1 MCCVCVLQLD
11 VFFYIFAQQRWWRER
26 SRLNYCVYCFVVES
40 KLLSILLTLFSIHA
54 SQRTTHNTYLSN
66 EHLYVSPSSS
76 SSSPLLL
83 FVYVYAVHFNVWV
96 CMSSIFMLFT
106 SYIERT
112 HSADGSSNTLMILR
126 NVKRNLLHKQ
136 HLTRFVDYGQCIC
149 AHMWSQIV
157 NVICGKCAVRYIWDI
172 LRNYSSGKRE
182 PLKCDQ
188 CVGVTTSTEK
198 YFWINFHATYG
209 LFHTFRSFWSKL
221 STLTE
226 KLSLENILRIEN

>member
-1 MCCVCVLQLD
+1 
-11 VFFYIFAQQRWWRER
+11 
-26 SRLNYCVYCFVVES
+26 
-40 KLLSILLTLFSIHA
+40 
-54 SQRTTHNTYLSN
+54 
-66 EHLYVSPSSS
+66 
-76 SSSPLLL
+76 
-83 FVYVYAVHFNVWV
+83 
-96 CMSSIFMLFT
+96 MLFT

-126 NVKRNLLHKQ
+126 NIKRNLLHKQ

-157 NVICGKCAVRYIWDI
+157 NVICGKCAVCYIWDI

-226 KLSLENILRIEN
+226 KLSLENILRISKLVARTCSHMFEQNYWSLPQFSFDGMSESCVPKWLWRLSLLWDDVSIWIS